1 MWRCGVPL
9 PRGQGGRR
17 CVMLAMMAVMVLFLH
32 LLVHRRVVEPFTFLR
47 LRNGVVEDVLGPEPL
62 QVNPRGP
69 ATATSLSVTA
79 WKGDNATTQSTTTTT
94 SHPTMVKKGN
104 KVTTQSTT
112 TTTSRPTTVKKGNKA
127 TTQSTTTTTS
137 QPTTV
142 KKGNKATTQSTTTT
156 TSQPT
161 TVKKGNKATTQSTT
175 TTTSRPTTVKKGSKM
190 TTRSTTTSA
199 PRPATVNEKIKATTV
214 KKENPFKNQV
224 ILNEWPP
231 KVKFPLMLFNN
242 PGRLGNRLNSYAV
255 ALTFH
260 AAHNATATTAVTR
273 DSMNQLVT
281 LLDTTRLTLPVVDGN
296 LVNEARK
303 KGAHVSVG
311 IPSWKKNDMISHL
324 EPAYQRGEKE
334 YRETG
339 KPKMYSLE
347 GYPNR
352 MYLLAGHHDTIRA
365 AFRFKEDLKQKIA
378 RFLEGVRERRGRRD
392 ITFVGFHIRRTDYT
406 YHMERFFKC
415 SLPGPAFYQSALNH
429 YRATLRNPVFVVA
442 SDDLSY
448 ARQHL
453 NTSTDVEFTDMK
465 TAAEDMVLLG
475 SCSHSI
481 MTVGT
486 FGFWASF
493 FAGGQ
498 VVYPLITNCTL
509 KPFVHPDHL
518 GPRGYENW
526 KAFDVG
532 GGGPV

>member
-1 MWRCGVPL
+1 MRCCGALL

-17 CVMLAMMAVMVLFLH
+17 CVLLAITVLTVLFLH
-32 LLVHRRVVEPFTFLR
+32 LLVHRQVVEPLIFLR
-47 LRNGVVEDVLGPEPL
+47 QWADVGERVPVGEVL
-62 QVNPRGP
+62 QVTSGSPSTTPPR
-69 ATATSLSVTA
+69 
-79 WKGDNATTQSTTTTT
+79 QST
-94 SHPTMVKKGN
+94 VK
-104 KVTTQSTT
+104 
-112 TTTSRPTTVKKGNKA
+112 
-127 TTQSTTTTTS
+127 
-137 QPTTV
+137 
-142 KKGNKATTQSTTTT
+142 
-156 TSQPT
+156 
-161 TVKKGNKATTQSTT
+161 
-175 TTTSRPTTVKKGSKM
+175 
-190 TTRSTTTSA
+190 
-199 PRPATVNEKIKATTV
+199 NESKATTV
-214 KKENPFKNQV
+214 KKDDPFKNQV
-224 ILNEWPP
+224 ILNKWPP

-242 PGRLGNRLNSYAV
+242 PGRLGNRLSSYAF

-273 DSMNQLVT
+273 DSMNQLVA
-281 LLDTTRLTLPVVDGN
+281 LLDTAYLTLPVVDGN
-296 LVNEARK
+296 LIKEAKNK
-303 KGAHVSVG
+303 KAHVSVG
-311 IPSWKKNDMISHL
+311 IPSWKKNDMVSHL

-334 YRETG
+334 YRESG
-339 KPKMYSLE
+339 KPKMYSLK
-347 GYPNR
+347 
-352 MYLLAGHHDTIRA
+352 GHHHTIRA
-365 AFRFKEDLKQKIA
+365 AFRFKEDLKQKVA
-378 RFLEGVRERRGRRD
+378 KFLEGVRQKRGRRD
-392 ITFVGFHIRRTDYT
+392 ITFVGFHIRRTDY
-406 YHMERFFKC
+406 RRVIKSFFKC
-415 SLPGPAFYQSALNH
+415 TSPLPGLAFYQSAMNH

-481 MTVGT
+481 MTVGS

-526 KAFDVG
+526 KAFDTD